1 MAAYRLRTEAGKAAS
16 RGRTRGLFIA
26 VIAVFACACGHRTDI
41 RPPSLVAP
49 EAIDDLALRLAED
62 GVTLEWGRPRTYAD
76 GTDMEDLGGFVVLRA
91 SRDGTR
97 AQRFQRIALLP
108 VNDRDRFQQEK
119 RFRYADTNLSA
130 GTLYRYRVLAV
141 TLDGY
146 LGETSNTV
154 EVLWPAAV
162 DGA

>member
-1 MAAYRLRTEAGKAAS
+1 
-16 RGRTRGLFIA
+16 
-26 VIAVFACACGHRTDI
+26 
-41 RPPSLVAP
+41 
-49 EAIDDLALRLAED
+49 
-62 GVTLEWGRPRTYAD
+62 
-76 GTDMEDLGGFVVLRA
+76 MEDLGGFVVLRA

-97 AQRFQRIALLP
+97 TQRFRRIGLLP

-154 EVLWPAAV
+154 EVVWPAAS

>member
-1 MAAYRLRTEAGKAAS
+1 MAQDESRTEAGKTAWGPRTCRLLVALVAAS
-16 RGRTRGLFIA
+16 
-26 VIAVFACACGHRTDI
+26 VCACGHKTDI

-49 EAIDDLALRLAED
+49 EAVDDLALRLDED

-97 AQRFQRIALLP
+97 TQRFRRIGLLP

-154 EVLWPAAV
+154 EVVWPAAS

>member
-1 MAAYRLRTEAGKAAS
+1 MAADRLRIEAGKAAS
-16 RGRTRGLFIA
+16 RGRPRGLLIA
-26 VIAVFACACGHRTDI
+26 VIAVFVCACGHRTDI

-49 EAIDDLALRLAED
+49 EAIDDLALKLDEG

-91 SRDGTR
+91 SRDDTR
-97 AQRFQRIALLP
+97 AQRFRRIALLP

-154 EVLWPAAV
+154 EVLWPAAS

>member
-1 MAAYRLRTEAGKAAS
+1 MSAYGLRTEAEKAAW
-16 RGRTRGLFIA
+16 RPCTRRILAALLVAF
-26 VIAVFACACGHRTDI
+26 VCACGHRTDI

-49 EAIDDLALRLAED
+49 EAIDDLALRLDED

-91 SRDGTR
+91 SRDGAR
-97 AQRFQRIALLP
+97 AQRFRRIALLP

-119 RFRYADTNLSA
+119 RFRYADTKLSA

-154 EVLWPAAV
+154 EVRWPAAS